1 MASPSILSPPHYSTF
16 DNHSFWDEVYL
27 SPLRDSEPLLCTGI
41 TAAKAVD
48 PSTTIIV
55 EENNTTATIDVADRN
70 KNILIRRKRKRTPRN
85 PASISLEELSRY
97 FHLNT
102 TQAAN
107 KLRIGQSTLKRR
119 CRQLGISY
127 WPQRKFLTLERL
139 YKIVQ
144 EFGEIKEEAEV
155 KRIMKELEDKKKM
168 LLQNPNL
175 KLDEATN
182 KLRVKCNT
190 NISKRK
196 MYIDSIDF
204 SSTLPASSSQVLPFP
219 DIPELEPQEIDDV
232 LRFLHDDR

>member
-1 MASPSILSPPHYSTF
+1 MASSLTSSTPHYSTF

-48 PSTTIIV
+48 LSTTIIV
-55 EENNTTATIDVADRN
+55 EENNTTADVADIN
-70 KNILIRRKRKRTPRN
+70 KNIFIRRKRKRTRRDSS
-85 PASISLEELSRY
+85 SISLEELSRY

-102 TQAAN
+102 AQAAN

-139 YKIVQ
+139 YKNVQ
-144 EFGEIKEEAEV
+144 EFGEIKEEAEL
-155 KRIMKELEDKKKM
+155 KRIMNELEDKKKM
-168 LLQNPNL
+168 LLQDPNL
-175 KLDEATN
+175 KLDKATN

-190 NISKRK
+190 NIFKKR
-196 MYIDSIDF
+196 MYMDSIDF
-204 SSTLPASSSQVLPFP
+204 STLPVSSLHVLLFP

-232 LRFLHDDR
+232 LRFLHDDK